1 MTETKNART
10 LTGEVVSNKMDKTI
24 VVLVKRRVKHPK
36 YGKYITRTTKIHAH
50 DADNKAQMGD
60 EVTIKESRPYSKQ
73 KCWELVVV
81 SEANS

>member
-24 VVLVKRRVKHPK
+24 VVKVKRRVQHPR

-50 DADNKAQMGD
+50 DSGNKAQMGD

-73 KCWELVVV
+73 KCWELVEVAQ
-81 SEANS
+81 SH